1 MTRVLL
7 VNDTPLHLEKLRAS
21 LLADGH
27 EIVAEIH
34 AAIELP
40 AAVERLRPDIIIVDA
55 ESPSRDSLEQLSAL
69 NAAAPRPIVMFTE
82 ERDREIMRAA
92 VKAGVTAYVVDGL
105 APERL
110 KPVLDV
116 AILRFE
122 EEQALRAKL
131 EATET
136 QLANRKLVERAKG
149 ILMERRG
156 LSEDDAYHLLRKTA
170 MENGQKLCEV
180 ARTLID
186 ASKLLG

>member
-1 MTRVLL
+1 
-7 VNDTPLHLEKLRAS
+7 
-21 LLADGH
+21 
-27 EIVAEIH
+27 
-34 AAIELP
+34 
-40 AAVERLRPDIIIVDA
+40 
-55 ESPSRDSLEQLSAL
+55 
-69 NAAAPRPIVMFTE
+69 MFTE